1 MSLKSGGGAEEPLPP
16 KLQYTKNSMTTRQR
30 QLIMVAVVLTLGSA
44 LRLYEGFYGVPLDQV
59 VWSDMKGYV
68 QTADM
73 IRIDQ

>member
-1 MSLKSGGGAEEPLPP
+1 
-16 KLQYTKNSMTTRQR
+16 
-30 QLIMVAVVLTLGSA
+30 MVAVVLTLGSA